1 MLKFIDT
8 ASADEYF
15 LVEMIRRAA
24 RIYVQFVKTRTE
36 SPWLKEPGSIYIHVE
51 IKQKACVDVLHE
63 VTELKTIGNLYK
75 LFF

>member
-24 RIYVQFVKTRTE
+24 KIMFN
-36 SPWLKEPGSIYIHVE
+36 SLKKPGPMYIHVG
-51 IKQKACVDVLHE
+51 IKQKACLDVLNE
-63 VTELKTIGNLYK
+63 VTELKTIGNLHK

>member
-24 RIYVQFVKTRTE
+24 KIMFN
-36 SPWLKEPGSIYIHVE
+36 SLKEPGPMYIHVE
-51 IKQKACVDVLHE
+51 IKQKACVDVLNE
-63 VTELKTIGNLYK
+63 VTKLKTIGNLYK